1 MTNTECIET
10 LETRIQNWIEEQ
22 TRIAKEIQYE
32 LNAIEREERDID
44 FGKIRKLAYEKEGK
58 ADGIEELKK
67 KIEFMLQTMDQQ
79 GLEQAYKILQRIW
92 IRHGTQQ

>member
-1 MTNTECIET
+1 MEVC
-10 LETRIQNWIEEQ
+10 R
-22 TRIAKEIQYE
+22 
-32 LNAIEREERDID
+32 REESPNR
-44 FGKIRKLAYEKEGK
+44 IRTGSTYRKRAFKKEGK

-67 KIEFMLQTMDQQ
+67 KIEFMLQTMDQK

>member
-1 MTNTECIET
+1 MAKCFHSCK
-10 LETRIQNWIEEQ
+10 L
-22 TRIAKEIQYE
+22 KEI
-32 LNAIEREERDID
+32 
-44 FGKIRKLAYEKEGK
+44 RKRAFKKEGK

-67 KIEFMLQTMDQQ
+67 KIEFMLQTMDQE

>member
-1 MTNTECIET
+1 MF
-10 LETRIQNWIEEQ
+10 
-22 TRIAKEIQYE
+22 IAV
-32 LNAIEREERDID
+32 NC
-44 FGKIRKLAYEKEGK
+44 RKLGKRAFKEEGK
-58 ADGIEELKK
+58 RNGIEELKK

>member
-1 MTNTECIET
+1 M
-10 LETRIQNWIEEQ
+10 QNNNHKSLTKYVHSCKLKAIRE
-22 TRIAKEIQYE
+22 RAFKE
-32 LNAIEREERDID
+32 
-44 FGKIRKLAYEKEGK
+44 EGK
-58 ADGIEELKK
+58 TNGIEELKK